1 MVHLKSNIR
10 CQRSLPTRSKL
21 IWYSI
26 LGGACITAL
35 AIAIRIYGNGQ
46 IAFYLGYPGIY
57 CMQSF
62 LQRFLDW
69 LPGGIGMNAIA
80 EILAFAISN
89 TASFAALIFLL
100 LRIFIPDRSKA
111 LPPLV
116 DEK

>member
-1 MVHLKSNIR
+1 
-10 CQRSLPTRSKL
+10 LPTRSKL
-21 IWYSI
+21 IWYSL

-35 AIAIRIYGNGQ
+35 AIVVRVYGTGNV
-46 IAFYLGYPGIY
+46 AFYLGYPGIY

-100 LRIFIPDRSKA
+100 LRIFIPDRSNTSPA
-111 LPPLV
+111 LL